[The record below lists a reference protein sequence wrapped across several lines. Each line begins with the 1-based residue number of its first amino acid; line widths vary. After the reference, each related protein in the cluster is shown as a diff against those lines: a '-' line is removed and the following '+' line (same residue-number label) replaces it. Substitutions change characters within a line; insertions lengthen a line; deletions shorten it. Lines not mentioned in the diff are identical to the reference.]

1 VSNALN
7 EDINLIIRFKD
18 GDLSA
23 FEEFVHKNEDRIY
36 NLCRYMLH
44 HSQDAQ
50 DAAQD
55 TFIKAYKGL
64 QGFHPDASL
73 STWLYRIAVN
83 TCLDHQ
89 KKSRHDPLEGE
100 VLSEELLSFEPS
112 PEDQYKSK
120 KTTEAIRIALQKL
133 PEKLKSVLVLR
144 EIEEL
149 TYEEIALVLDTSVGT
164 VKSRISRAREELRVL
179 FHGKL

>member
-1 VSNALN
+1 MSNDLT
-7 EDINLIIRFKD
+7 EDINLIIRFKG

-23 FEEFVHKNEDRIY
+23 FEEFVRKNEDRIY

-44 HSQDAQ
+44 DTQDAQ

-64 QGFHPDASL
+64 QGFHPEASL

-89 KKSRHDPLEGE
+89 KKSRHGPLSVEA
-100 VLSEELLSFEPS
+100 LSEDLLSSDPS
-112 PEDQYKSK
+112 PEDKYQSK
-120 KTTEAIRIALQKL
+120 KATEAIHTALQKL
-133 PEKLKSVLVLR
+133 PEKLRSAIVLR

-149 TYEEIALVLDTSVGT
+149 TYEEIALVLETSVGT